1 MIMGLAG
8 MGLSAVSVVTGA
20 IMYFA
25 VTAQSKV
32 AVQNHGF
39 SLSTLGVILM
49 IAGAIG
55 FVISAIVF
63 AASRRQPSMPSQT
76 LNREVVDST
85 GTRTM
90 VHEERN

>member
-8 MGLSAVSVVTGA
+8 MVISAISAVTGA

-25 VTAQSKV
+25 VTAQSK
-32 AVQNHGF
+32 AIVQNHGF

-55 FVISAIVF
+55 FIISALVF
-63 AASRRQPSMPSQT
+63 ASSRRAPSMPTQT
-76 LNREVVDST
+76 LNREVIDST
-85 GTRTM
+85 GNRTV
-90 VHEERN
+90 VHQERR

>member
-8 MGLSAVSVVTGA
+8 MVLSAISAVTGA

-25 VTAQSKV
+25 VTAQSKA

-55 FVISAIVF
+55 FVISALVF
-63 AASRRQPSMPSQT
+63 AASRRSPSMPSQT
-76 LNREVVDST
+76 MNREVVDSN
-85 GTRTM
+85 GSRTV
-90 VHEERN
+90 VHEERQ

>member
-8 MGLSAVSVVTGA
+8 MVISAISAVTGA

-25 VTAQSKV
+25 VTAQSK
-32 AVQNHGF
+32 AIVQNHGF

-55 FVISAIVF
+55 FIISALVF
-63 AASRRQPSMPSQT
+63 ASSRRAPSMPTHT
-76 LNREVVDST
+76 LNREVIDSA
-85 GTRTM
+85 GNRTV
-90 VHEERN
+90 VHQERR

>member
-8 MGLSAVSVVTGA
+8 MVLSAISAVTGA

-32 AVQNHGF
+32 AVQSHGL

-55 FVISAIVF
+55 FIISALVF
-63 AASRRQPSMPSQT
+63 ASSRQAPSAPAET
-76 LNREVVDST
+76 LNREVIDST
-85 GTRTM
+85 GNRTI
-90 VHEERN
+90 VHQERR

>member
-8 MGLSAVSVVTGA
+8 MVTSAVAAVAGA

-25 VTAQSKV
+25 VTAQSQA

-39 SLSTLGVILM
+39 SLSTMGVILM
-49 IAGAIG
+49 IAGAVG
-55 FVISAIVF
+55 FVISTVVF
-63 AASRRQPSMPSQT
+63 ATSRRAPSMPSQT
-76 LNREVVDST
+76 MNREVVDST
-85 GTRTM
+85 GSRTI

>member
-8 MGLSAVSVVTGA
+8 MVISAISVVTGA

-25 VTAQSKV
+25 VTAQSK
-32 AVQNHGF
+32 AIVQNHGF

-55 FVISAIVF
+55 FIISALVF
-63 AASRRQPSMPSQT
+63 ASSRRAPSMPTQT
-76 LNREVVDST
+76 LNREVIDST
-85 GTRTM
+85 GNRTV
-90 VHEERN
+90 VHQERR

>member
-1 MIMGLAG
+1 MV
-8 MGLSAVSVVTGA
+8 LSALSAVTGA

-25 VTAQSKV
+25 VTAQSKAV
-32 AVQNHGF
+32 VQNHGF

-63 AASRRQPSMPSQT
+63 ASSRRAPSMPAQT

-85 GTRTM
+85 GTRTV